1 MSAKSNTIGA
11 NALALG
17 LVAVAIGL
25 LGFKRYDSGDLHAQ
39 VRLLNVSYDPTREL
53 YTELNPKFIDQ
64 YKKDTGNV
72 VGIDQSH
79 GGSSRQARA
88 VADGSVAADVVTLA
102 LPSDIESL
110 HARGLVADNW
120 QNQFP
125 HNSEPYYS
133 TIVFVV
139 RKGNPKNIHDW
150 SDLTTPGVEV
160 VTPNPKTSGNGKLSV
175 LAAWGSVINRGGTE
189 DQARDLVTKLYQNVS
204 NLGSGARDS
213 TTTFELAKEGD
224 VHLTWENEAIREVA
238 ESKGDLEIVYP
249 PVSIRAEPSVAWVDA
264 NVASHKMQAYAK
276 AYLEYLYTDQAQE
289 IIARHGYRPINPD
302 VLKNHAAQFPLL
314 ELFPVTLFAKNWE
327 EAQQRFFAEGG
338 IYDSIRSPNSQQN
351 QAAVR

>member
-1 MSAKSNTIGA
+1 MSANPNTIGT
-11 NALALG
+11 NVLALG
-17 LVAVAIGL
+17 LVAAAIGL
-25 LGFKRYDSGDLHAQ
+25 LGFKHYDSGDLHAK

-72 VGIDQSH
+72 VGIEQSH
-79 GGSSRQARA
+79 GGSSRQARS
-88 VADGSVAADVVTLA
+88 VADGSEAADVVTLA

-110 HARGLVADNW
+110 HKRGLVADNW
-120 QNQFP
+120 QKQFA
-125 HNSEPYYS
+125 HDAQPYYS

-150 SDLTTPGVEV
+150 PDLTTAGVEV

-204 NLGSGARDS
+204 SLGTGARDS

-249 PVSIRAEPSVAWVDA
+249 PVSIRAEPSVAVVSA
-264 NVASHKMQAYAK
+264 NAARHKSEAAAT
-276 AYLEYLYTDQAQE
+276 AYLAYLYTDDAQE
-289 IIARHGYRPINPD
+289 VLAKDGYRPINDD
-302 VLKNHAAQFPLL
+302 VLKKHQDLFSRID
-314 ELFPVTLFAKNWE
+314 LFPVTTIAKDWDD
-327 EAQQRFFAEGG
+327 AQDKFFGDNG
-338 IYDSIRSPNSQQN
+338 IFNVIHPGTN
-351 QAAVR
+351 